1 MSNDK
6 PFDYGPT
13 KPGGQHTN
21 YPSSVKLDESGA
33 PLFVQPIRDRYRHKC
48 GAVTTMRGEDLTLTY
63 ATNPGFYGA
72 TFCWNCGQHRPLVEF
87 TWLPDGA
94 PMTEVGGPP
103 GADWRGLETVPKPAW
118 QVNVDRAQLA
128 ARDAAK
134 ALSTLNEYAVEDWE
148 REQIEAAQGLVVEAY
163 EHISTR
169 IREQGGETAQKEA

>member
-1 MSNDK
+1 
-6 PFDYGPT
+6 
-13 KPGGQHTN
+13 
-21 YPSSVKLDESGA
+21 
-33 PLFVQPIRDRYRHKC
+33 
-48 GAVTTMRGEDLTLTY
+48 
-63 ATNPGFYGA
+63 
-72 TFCWNCGQHRPLVEF
+72 
-87 TWLPDGA
+87 
-94 PMTEVGGPP
+94 
-103 GADWRGLETVPKPAW
+103 VPKPAW